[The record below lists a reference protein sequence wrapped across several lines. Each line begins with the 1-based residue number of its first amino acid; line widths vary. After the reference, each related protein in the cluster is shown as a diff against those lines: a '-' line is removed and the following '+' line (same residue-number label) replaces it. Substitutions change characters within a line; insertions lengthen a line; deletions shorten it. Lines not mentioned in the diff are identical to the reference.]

1 MSIIRYES
9 LFLDSTKKEKKSP
22 PWRIYVDFYQI
33 NQRLEVHTSKKGF
46 QLKCVLISRNCGPVI
61 SAQFRAIPCNT
72 RTVARYSDCKPY
84 FQVVS
89 SKLQVAAP
97 IYWRDSRFLM
107 KHRVS
112 ESILSKKRFLS
123 FTNIIFSSLK
133 EFRTFV
139 C

>member
-1 MSIIRYES
+1 MKNLRR
-9 LFLDSTKKEKKSP
+9 FLPNQSKVGSTH
-22 PWRIYVDFYQI
+22 FQ
-33 NQRLEVHTSKKGF
+33 KGF
-46 QLKCVLISRNCGPVI
+46 STQVCFNFAQLRARI

-89 SKLQVAAP
+89 SKLQVDAP